1 MGTKFLTL
9 SQLSKI
15 REDLLAGDPATV
27 EQVMEEMARLERTII
42 RLETA
47 IRDCHAVI
55 GSHISVPVTKKE

>member
-15 REDLLAGDPATV
+15 REDLLSGDPATV
-27 EQVMEEMARLERTII
+27 EQVI

-55 GSHISVPVTKKE
+55 GSHIYDPVTKKGQ